1 MSEVHSRNLNMQ
13 LFANIFVFF
22 TFFMIPFLGG
32 NHLSLYYINIDRFWI
47 ETLFTILLI
56 ISALLTYLNQ
66 QRGQSAFLGFARYF
80 VPFLLLSAV
89 SLLYSWNRF
98 STLNSLSILILALG
112 AVYVFLMSTKKEVC
126 FAGLVAGAALSSFA
140 AILQHQIL
148 FPNLMKAF
156 THGRY
161 ASLLMEQSGIPFA
174 SYAYHNILGGYL
186 AFILPLAIYLTIYRK
201 SISSGIASSLIITGV
216 VLTST
221 RIGLAIV
228 LLGLIANLIIFIYS
242 RNRLGILKV
251 LGVVTLSAII
261 CLSLLYGGKTGKNT
275 GVQNVIAQ
283 KAKTAY
289 TQLSTLNTRTDI
301 WKNGLAAFRNSPLVG
316 YGAGT
321 FEYAYRKYFDGNSYT
336 GVAHSVLIKTI
347 VELGILGLLCFLFY
361 LFGVLVRLRSS
372 MKDDMYKFVL
382 IAAASGFLFGL
393 VDFSFD
399 VTSHVITFF
408 VLTAFFFAESAPLL
422 ESQST
427 PKKERGSLPVF
438 AFVIA
443 SLMVTFLFSSRVSL
457 FRRTIETADLMKEN
471 GFALEALYAYRDAI
485 ETMPL
490 SNESYIKAISTLV
503 QIYQLEGSEKVRP
516 LMMKELSEYITTSEK
531 KKDRD
536 SELYLILGQAYS
548 LQEDNERARLYFD
561 RALSYY
567 PSSARYVYEIA
578 SYYVSRG
585 KADEAMKYIRS
596 FDPYIEKHRGRHN
609 PRGIFVY
616 KIRDLEAD
624 FQYKNGDRV
633 EALQIA
639 RRNLEDARNNVYVI
653 SSARARN
660 FVARDQFVE
669 YLRQKAEL
677 YGFQKPKQF

>member
-1 MSEVHSRNLNMQ
+1 MGEVHSRNLNMQ
-13 LFANIFVFF
+13 LFANIFVFL
-22 TFFMIPFLGG
+22 TFFVVPFLGG
-32 NHLSLYYINIDRFWI
+32 NHLPLYYVSMDRFWI
-47 ETLFTILLI
+47 ETLFIILLI
-56 ISALLTYLNQ
+56 ISAMLTYLNQ
-66 QRGQSAFLGFARYF
+66 QRGQSDFLRFARFF

-126 FAGLVAGAALSSFA
+126 FAGLVAGAALISFA

-156 THGRY
+156 THGKY

-201 SISSGIASSLIITGV
+201 SISSGFASSLIITGV

-228 LLGLIANLIIFIYS
+228 LLGLIANLVIFIYS
-242 RNRLGILKV
+242 RNRLGILKI
-251 LGVVTLSAII
+251 LGVVILSAII
-261 CLSLLYGGKTGKNT
+261 CLSLLYGSKAEKST

-336 GVAHSVLIKTI
+336 GVAHSALIKTI

-361 LFGVLVRLRSS
+361 LFGVFVRLRSS

-427 PKKERGSLPVF
+427 PKKEQGSVF
-438 AFVIA
+438 VFVIVIA

-471 GFALEALYAYRDAI
+471 GFALDLEALYAYRDAI

-490 SNESYIKAISTLV
+490 SNEGYIKAMATLV

-531 KKDRD
+531 QKDRD
-536 SELYLILGQAYS
+536 SELYFILGQAYS
-548 LQEDNERARLYFD
+548 LKGEQEKTRFYFD
-561 RALSYY
+561 RALYYY

-578 SYYVSRG
+578 SYYASRG
-585 KADEAMKYIRS
+585 KDDEAMKYIRS
-596 FDPYIEKHRGRHN
+596 FDPYIEKHRGPHN

-624 FQYKNGDRV
+624 FHYKNGNK
-633 EALQIA
+633 AQSLHIAQKNLQ
-639 RRNLEDARNNVYVI
+639 DAKDNVYVI
-653 SSARARN
+653 TSSKSRD
-660 FVARDQFVE
+660 FVLREQFIK
-669 YLRQKAEL
+669 YLMAKVSL
-677 YGFQKPKQF
+677 YQ

>member
-1 MSEVHSRNLNMQ
+1 MRIAGEV
-13 LFANIFVFF
+13 FAFL

-32 NHLSLYYINIDRFWI
+32 NHLSLYYVSIDRFWI

-56 ISALLTYLNQ
+56 ISAMLTYLNQ
-66 QRGQSAFLGFARYF
+66 QRGQSDFLRFARFF

-98 STLNSLSILILALG
+98 STLISLSILIMSLG
-112 AVYVFLMSTKKEVC
+112 AVYVFLISPKKEVC
-126 FAGLVAGAALSSFA
+126 FTGLVAGAALSSFA

-148 FPNLMKAF
+148 FPNLMKTF

-161 ASLLMEQSGIPFA
+161 ASLLIEQSGIPFA

-186 AFILPLAIYLTIYRK
+186 AFVLPLAIYLTIYRK
-201 SISSGIASSLIITGV
+201 SFSSGIASSLIITGV

-228 LLGLIANLIIFIYS
+228 LLGLIANLVLFFYS
-242 RNRLGILKV
+242 RNRLGIMKI

-261 CLSLLYGGKTGKNT
+261 CLSLLYGGTAGKNT
-275 GVQNVIAQ
+275 GVQSVIAQ

-301 WKNGLAAFRNSPLVG
+301 WKNGLAAFKNSPLVG

-336 GVAHSVLIKTI
+336 GVAHSALIKTI

-361 LFGVLVRLRSS
+361 LFGVFVGTRSI
-372 MKDDMYKFVL
+372 MRDPLGRFVL
-382 IAAASGFLFGL
+382 IAATSGFLFGL

-422 ESQST
+422 ESQYT
-427 PKKERGSLPVF
+427 PKKERGNLSIF
-438 AFVIA
+438 AIVIA

-485 ETMPL
+485 EIMPL
-490 SNESYIKAISTLV
+490 SNEGYIKALATLV

-531 KKDRD
+531 QKDRD
-536 SELYLILGQAYS
+536 SELYFILGQAYS
-548 LQEDNERARLYFD
+548 LKGEQEKIRFYFD
-561 RALSYY
+561 RALYYY
-567 PSSARYVYEIA
+567 PSSARYVYEIT
-578 SYYVSRG
+578 SYYASRG
-585 KADEAMKYIRS
+585 KDDEAMKYIRS

-624 FQYKNGDRV
+624 LRHKNGEKL
-633 EALQIA
+633 EALRIA
-639 RRNLEDARNNVYVI
+639 QNNLENAQKGTYVI
-653 SSARARN
+653 TSAKSSHN
-660 FVARDQFVE
+660 FISRDQFVE

-677 YGFQKPKQF
+677 YGFQVP

>member
-1 MSEVHSRNLNMQ
+1 MQ
-13 LFANIFVFF
+13 LLVKVFVFL
-22 TFFMIPFLGG
+22 TFFMIPFMGG
-32 NHLSLYYINIDRFWI
+32 NHLPLYYVSIDRFWI
-47 ETLFTILLI
+47 ETLFSILLI
-56 ISALLTYLNQ
+56 ISAMLTYLNQ
-66 QRGQSAFLGFARYF
+66 QRGQSDFLRFARFF
-80 VPFLLLSAV
+80 VPFLLLSAI
-89 SLLYSWNRF
+89 SLFYTWNRF
-98 STLNSLSILILALG
+98 STLVHLGILVLALG
-112 AVYVFLMSTKKEVC
+112 VVYVFLMSTNKEVC

-140 AILQHQIL
+140 AILQQQIL

-186 AFILPLAIYLTIYRK
+186 AFILPLAIYLTIHRK

-216 VLTST
+216 VITST

-228 LLGLIANLIIFIYS
+228 LLGLIANLVIFIYS

-251 LGVVTLSAII
+251 LGVVILSAII
-261 CLSLLYGGKTGKNT
+261 CLSLLHGGTAGKNT
-275 GVQNVIAQ
+275 GVQSVIAQ

-321 FEYAYRKYFDGNSYT
+321 FEYAYRKHFDGNSYT
-336 GVAHSVLIKTI
+336 GVAHSALIKTI

-361 LFGVLVRLRSS
+361 LFGVFVRLRSS

-427 PKKERGSLPVF
+427 PKNERGSLPVF

-443 SLMVTFLFSSRVSL
+443 SLIVTFLFSSRVSL

-471 GFALEALYAYRDAI
+471 GFALEALYAYREAI

-490 SNESYIKAISTLV
+490 SNEGYIKALATLV
-503 QIYQLEGSEKVRP
+503 QIYQLDGSEKVRP
-516 LMMKELSEYITTSEK
+516 LMMKELSEYITTSERQ
-531 KKDRD
+531 KDRD

-548 LQEDNERARLYFD
+548 FQENNEKTRLYFD
-561 RALSYY
+561 RALYYY
-567 PSSARYVYEIA
+567 PSSARYVYDIA
-578 SYYVSRG
+578 SYYASQG
-585 KADEAMKYIRS
+585 NADEAMKYIRS
-596 FDPYIEKHRGRHN
+596 FDPYIEKHRGPHN
-609 PRGIFVY
+609 PRGIYVY
-616 KIRDLEAD
+616 KIRDLEAEIN
-624 FQYKNGDRV
+624 YKQGKLTQ
-633 EALQIA
+633 ALQLAKRNFHDAQAGTYQIA
-639 RRNLEDARNNVYVI
+639 
-653 SSARARN
+653 SARS
-660 FVARDQFVE
+660 RDYISKDL
-669 YLRQKAEL
+669 YLQYLEKKVVL
-677 YGFQKPKQF
+677 YEKN

>member
-1 MSEVHSRNLNMQ
+1 MRIAGDV
-13 LFANIFVFF
+13 F
-22 TFFMIPFLGG
+22 TFLTFFFLPFLGG
-32 NHLSLYYINIDRFWI
+32 NHLPLYYVSIDRFWI

-56 ISALLTYLNQ
+56 ISAMLTYLNQ
-66 QRGQSAFLGFARYF
+66 QRGQSDFLRFARFF

-89 SLLYSWNRF
+89 SLFYTWNRF
-98 STLNSLSILILALG
+98 STLVHFGILVLALG
-112 AVYVFLMSTKKEVC
+112 VVYVFLMSTNKEVC

-161 ASLLMEQSGIPFA
+161 ASLLIEQSGIPFA

-228 LLGLIANLIIFIYS
+228 ILGLIANLVIFIYS

-336 GVAHSVLIKTI
+336 GVAHSTLIKTI

-361 LFGVLVRLRSS
+361 LFGVFIRTRSI
-372 MKDDMYKFVL
+372 MRDPMGRFVL
-382 IAAASGFLFGL
+382 IAVASGFLFGL

-399 VTSHVITFF
+399 VTSHIITFF
-408 VLTAFFFAESAPLL
+408 VLTAFFFAESAPQPK
-422 ESQST
+422 SQST
-427 PKKERGSLPVF
+427 PKKECGSVFVF
-438 AFVIA
+438 AIVIA

-457 FRRTIETADLMKEN
+457 FRRTIETADLIKEN

-490 SNESYIKAISTLV
+490 SNEGYMKAFATLV

-531 KKDRD
+531 QKDRD
-536 SELYLILGQAYS
+536 SELYFILGQAYS
-548 LQEDNERARLYFD
+548 LKGEQEKTRFYFD
-561 RALSYY
+561 QALYYY
-567 PSSARYVYEIA
+567 PSSSRYVYEIA
-578 SYYVSRG
+578 YYYASRG

-596 FDPYIEKHRGRHN
+596 FDPYIEKHRGPHN

-624 FQYKNGDRV
+624 LQYKNGNST
-633 EALQIA
+633 EAVNIAQKNLQ
-639 RRNLEDARNNVYVI
+639 DAKNNIYVI
-653 SSARARN
+653 TSAKSRN

-669 YLRQKAEL
+669 YLKQKADL
-677 YGFQKPKQF
+677 YGSNVAN